1 MGSGVASSSDSQG
14 SAEQEAEGLEQEEEE
29 EHVDEAVAVVVT
41 VRRVRKELSIP
52 SERLFLCCRGAKQCL
67 KESGSVVDHSCRAS
81 SLLDKALSLVESV
94 SSKEVS
100 LSSRYSS

>member
-1 MGSGVASSSDSQG
+1 MGSGVASSNDSQG
-14 SAEQEAEGLEQEEEE
+14 SAEKEAEGLELEEEE
-29 EHVDEAVAVVVT
+29 EQVDDAVAVVVT

-52 SERLFLCCRGAKQCL
+52 SERLFLCCRGAKECL
-67 KESGSVVDHSCRAS
+67 RESGLYHSCLPS